1 MTLERNGDLSNEL
14 IVGAEVLAAG
24 RTLGLSD
31 DETIETKSATLRRQQ
46 RERRAQR
53 GQREGN
59 RAAAEEFL
67 RQQDAS
73 FQTKGGN
80 RRTDQVIERVRVDED
95 YPDPFGSFTER
106 IYDDE
111 GFLIET
117 RDAGEDFQTYDDEER
132 ERMGLAVDE
141 AEYDD
146 RGRRIA
152 PDDLLQERGS
162 RVLLGKPG
170 NQKEFW
176 REGRKIAATGT
187 PEAVGRDQ
195 RPAKPRLYM
204 NPQNANASRRPD
216 YAKGSMRY
224 LPVAPNPNAGDE
236 AIASVAADRKKS
248 ARMAREDRL
257 RQNPAAVA
265 RNEAKVE
272 AEAQEAAKR
281 FTLGGGGA
289 MADEDIG
296 RINEIQALGTASAA
310 GHGNQMDFRVTQ
322 AVDPN
327 TFGMASPFLRDGV
340 IEAYYGEQDGDIIQL
355 GEVNSATTDNALN
368 APKYT
373 RGQEFIVGNLPASG
387 RPGGTSFGYPSNIS
401 VGEQL
406 ALFGERMR
414 GLTEYGTEAFA
425 DPRSLPEFEAAIES
439 VLARGKK
446 VGDTFYRKDPSSGKA
461 AVVAEP
467 GIEDVLYKLRYTE
480 NEKQAL
486 AAALLQLDV
495 GQRQDVNLD
504 LKSNF
509 ASRSGIANDPRI
521 VRGWDPEG
529 VLTPLEKIK
538 NEKVGRGKKRQG
550 VGPALRAI
558 SEDSPGSLRSVL
570 EERGELYVPEMTVST
585 GGEVVPTG
593 RQVLSPIAARD
604 LAAAAGA
611 REDARRPFQAA
622 PAGEPPERARFI
634 RGKDVGKTEEQLMEQ
649 YGGKQ
654 GQVAAEIQRRA
665 LEDEAIRAEGPKPDT
680 FAAEQRALDEEIRQR
695 SRRNEYEDEAREIIK
710 LEQLQREGKLR
721 VPADSEF
728 PGGRIPLKFRS
739 NKQREVVQTISAAP
753 RQAPGAWMGGSAKGR
768 VVNPWDSQQPT
779 REAVVAPSIA
789 PDPWASTGPQT
800 QTIATE
806 AGGGGAGQPPR
817 RPPALPYGFSEG
829 PEEGPK
835 RAPQQGPTMGTGPRT
850 EQQNKDRRANQGR
863 RFKEAARSF
872 AQDPKYTRGRRI
884 AYGVGGGAAA
894 LATILNLT
902 DDEEQN

>member
-1 MTLERNGDLSNEL
+1 MTPNGKNG
-14 IVGAEVLAAG
+14 IVI
-24 RTLGLSD
+24 
-31 DETIETKSATLRRQQ
+31 DE
-46 RERRAQR
+46 
-53 GQREGN
+53 
-59 RAAAEEFL
+59 
-67 RQQDAS
+67 
-73 FQTKGGN
+73 
-80 RRTDQVIERVRVDED
+80 
-95 YPDPFGSFTER
+95 P
-106 IYDDE
+106 
-111 GFLIET
+111 
-117 RDAGEDFQTYDDEER
+117 
-132 ERMGLAVDE
+132 
-141 AEYDD
+141 EYDD

-195 RPAKPRLYM
+195 RPAKPRLFM

-236 AIASVAADRKKS
+236 AIASAASDRKKS

-265 RNEAKVE
+265 RSQAKAEAD
-272 AEAQEAAKR
+272 AQEAALK

-296 RINEIQALGTASAA
+296 RIDEIQALGTASAA

-446 VGDTFYRKDPSSGKA
+446 VGDTFYRKDPTSGKA

-538 NEKVGRGKKRQG
+538 NEKVGRGKKAKN
-550 VGPALRAI
+550 VGAELRKI
-558 SEDSPGSLRSVL
+558 SEDSPKSLRSV
-570 EERGELYVPEMTVST
+570 
-585 GGEVVPTG
+585 
-593 RQVLSPIAARD
+593 
-604 LAAAAGA
+604 
-611 REDARRPFQAA
+611 
-622 PAGEPPERARFI
+622 
-634 RGKDVGKTEEQLMEQ
+634 
-649 YGGKQ
+649 
-654 GQVAAEIQRRA
+654 
-665 LEDEAIRAEGPKPDT
+665 
-680 FAAEQRALDEEIRQR
+680 
-695 SRRNEYEDEAREIIK
+695 
-710 LEQLQREGKLR
+710 
-721 VPADSEF
+721 
-728 PGGRIPLKFRS
+728 
-739 NKQREVVQTISAAP
+739 
-753 RQAPGAWMGGSAKGR
+753 
-768 VVNPWDSQQPT
+768 
-779 REAVVAPSIA
+779 
-789 PDPWASTGPQT
+789 
-800 QTIATE
+800 
-806 AGGGGAGQPPR
+806 
-817 RPPALPYGFSEG
+817 
-829 PEEGPK
+829 
-835 RAPQQGPTMGTGPRT
+835 
-850 EQQNKDRRANQGR
+850 
-863 RFKEAARSF
+863 
-872 AQDPKYTRGRRI
+872 
-884 AYGVGGGAAA
+884 
-894 LATILNLT
+894 
-902 DDEEQN
+902 